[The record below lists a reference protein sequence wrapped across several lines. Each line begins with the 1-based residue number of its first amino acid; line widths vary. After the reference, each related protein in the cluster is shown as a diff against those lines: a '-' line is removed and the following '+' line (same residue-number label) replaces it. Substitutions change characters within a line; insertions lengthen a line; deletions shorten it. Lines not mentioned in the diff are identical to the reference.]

1 MPQDVIAGPGFGFLC
16 TWCHRLSA
24 IQQPGSISEAGAVG
38 LAELRRS
45 LSTLDSDDSYK
56 KQGELL
62 PKLVLYQIL
71 ITSLIFLQGPA
82 QLQTEETKNLILK
95 DYTTLA
101 DNILGMNYTFPW
113 LMGYTSFQ
121 AAIGVMAQ
129 VRIMPNYRI
138 LMYGPQLLEILSC
151 ANRLLRFSS
160 ARMCCLEKLYDIVKY
175 AEECIKQGMP
185 VGTLYICLSSA
196 CLLSSYSYL
205 EESQTTW
212 CRLGVPVF

>member
-1 MPQDVIAGPGFGFLC
+1 MPQDVIAGPEFGFLC
-16 TWCHRLSA
+16 SWCHRLSA
-24 IQQPGSISEAGAVG
+24 IQEPGSISEADAVG
-38 LAELRRS
+38 LTELRHS